1 MIALALIA
9 NGITSRL
16 ARLDRQNSTAAAL
29 AKAKEALIAYAV
41 TYSETHQD
49 NVPGYLPCPNT
60 GFPEGRSAP
69 TCGTKN
75 VSSIGRLPWQSLSVE
90 PLRDSSGECLW
101 YVVSGTFKN
110 SPQTDLM
117 NWDNNGLLEVVS
129 ADGTTLLAGSRPE
142 NRAVAA
148 IIAPGPTI
156 GGQNRA
162 QVANAPECGGNYVP
176 VNYLDSSAGVNN
188 AVVSPAA
195 NALSRFIS
203 RGESVDFNDGII
215 FITPEEISEPI
226 RRRKDFRPR
235 LDRLTRS
242 IAECL
247 GRYGEFNGNP
257 KDVTDHRLPWPTFV
271 NLADFNLNNSY
282 NDSSIGTP
290 KSGRLP
296 FKVDT
301 SKTATVNGMVGTG
314 LFTNANAVIGLCQS
328 WTLDDDAWYAN
339 WKDHFF
345 YFLSGSYTPAS
356 LKPTPFP
363 CPTCL
368 SVNGTGTYAAVVLFA
383 NDKVTGQSRN
393 SIAEK
398 GLISNYLEGRNSS
411 SHPNTSGATDLEKA
425 GSTNDLLYCV
435 EFDQVTHASRVFVC
449 P

>member
-1 MIALALIA
+1 MVALAFIA

-41 TYSETHQD
+41 TFSETHQD

-60 GFPEGRSAP
+60 GFPEGNSAP
-69 TCGTKN
+69 TCGAKN
-75 VSSIGRLPWQSLSVE
+75 VSGIGRLPWRSLSIE

-110 SPQTDLM
+110 SPQTNLM

-148 IIAPGPTI
+148 IIAPGPAL

-162 QVANAPECGGNYVP
+162 PVANTPECGGNYIP

-188 AVVSPAA
+188 AILSPAA
-195 NALSRFIS
+195 NALSRLIS
-203 RGESVDFNDGII
+203 REASVDFNDRVI
-215 FITPEEISEPI
+215 FITAEEIFESI

-235 LDRLTRS
+235 LERLTRS

-247 GRYGEFNGNP
+247 GKYGELNGNP
-257 KDVTDHRLPWPTFV
+257 TDNTDHRLPWPTLV
-271 NLADFNLNNSY
+271 NLPDFASDNSY
-282 NDSSIGTP
+282 NDSATGSP

-296 FKVDT
+296 FIVDT
-301 SKTATVNGMVGTG
+301 SKTATVNGMVGTR
-314 LFTNANAVIGLCQS
+314 LFTIVSPLLCPS
-328 WTLDDDAWYAN
+328 WNVNDDAWYTN

-345 YFLSGSYTPAS
+345 YYLSGSYTPAS

-363 CPTCL
+363 CPSCL
-368 SVNGTGTYAAVVLFA
+368 SVNGVGNYAAVVLFA

-398 GLISNYLEGRNSS
+398 GIISNYLEGRNSS

-425 GSTNDLLYCV
+425 GSANDLLYCV
-435 EFDQVTHASRVFVC
+435 EFNQLTHASNVFVC